1 MATVAFLMH
10 VTETIIV
17 ELLDVENVEIAIKI
31 DFLYGL
37 GIEIFRRCGVAAIL
51 NPPTVAW

>member
-1 MATVAFLMH
+1 MATVAFVNVKMVAMH

-17 ELLDVENVEIAIKI
+17 ELLDPKNVEIANKI

-37 GIEIFRRCGVAAIL
+37 GIEIFRRCEVAAI
-51 NPPTVAW
+51 